1 MEIILKQDV
10 NKLGYKDE
18 IVKVRDGYANNYLI
32 PQGYAMVAT
41 PSNKKILAENLKQ
54 RAFKEAKIKQDAE
67 AFAETLNKVEGL
79 KIAAKASESGKIFGS
94 VNTIQIADAI
104 KAQFDID
111 VDRKKISIVG
121 DAIKETSGWNS
132 DEQSYIASNSPVLI
146 RGGYC
151 KIENSAGI
159 YAFNDSGGT
168 PSHVYG
174 FRVCLTF

>member
-67 AFAETLNKVEGL
+67 TFAETLNKIEGL
-79 KIAAKASESGKIFGS
+79 RIAAKASESGKIFGS

-121 DAIKETSGWNS
+121 DAIKEVGTHKVVVSVYKEIKS
-132 DEQSYIASNSPVLI
+132 EITFEV
-146 RGGYC
+146 
-151 KIENSAGI
+151 
-159 YAFNDSGGT
+159 YAE
-168 PSHVYG
+168 
-174 FRVCLTF
+174 

>member
-67 AFAETLNKVEGL
+67 TFAETLNKIEGL
-79 KIAAKASESGKIFGS
+79 RIAAKASESGKIFGS

-121 DAIKETSGWNS
+121 DAIKEIGTH
-132 DEQSYIASNSPVLI
+132 
-146 RGGYC
+146 
-151 KIENSAGI
+151 KIIVSVYKEIKSEI
-159 YAFNDSGGT
+159 TFEVYAE
-168 PSHVYG
+168 
-174 FRVCLTF
+174 

>member
-18 IVKVRDGYANNYLI
+18 IVKVKDGYANNYLI
-32 PQGYAMVAT
+32 PQGYAIVAT

-121 DAIKETSGWNS
+121 DAIKEIGTH
-132 DEQSYIASNSPVLI
+132 
-146 RGGYC
+146 
-151 KIENSAGI
+151 KIIVSVYKEIKSEI
-159 YAFNDSGGT
+159 TFEVYAE
-168 PSHVYG
+168 
-174 FRVCLTF
+174 

>member
-1 MEIILKQDV
+1 MEVILKQDV

-32 PQGYAMVAT
+32 PQGYAIMAT
-41 PSNKKILAENLKQ
+41 ESNKKILAENIKQ
-54 RAFKEAKIKQDAE
+54 RTFKEAKIRQKAE
-67 AFAETLNKVEGL
+67 EFAARLATIEGL

-121 DAIKETSGWNS
+121 DAIKEIGTHKVVVSVYK
-132 DEQSYIASNSPVLI
+132 EIKPEITFEV
-146 RGGYC
+146 
-151 KIENSAGI
+151 
-159 YAFNDSGGT
+159 YAE
-168 PSHVYG
+168 
-174 FRVCLTF
+174 

>member
-18 IVKVRDGYANNYLI
+18 IVKVKDGYANNYLI

-104 KAQFDID
+104 KAQFDVE

-121 DAIKETSGWNS
+121 DAIKEIGTHKVIVSVYKEIKS
-132 DEQSYIASNSPVLI
+132 EITFEV
-146 RGGYC
+146 
-151 KIENSAGI
+151 
-159 YAFNDSGGT
+159 YAE
-168 PSHVYG
+168 
-174 FRVCLTF
+174 

>member
-18 IVKVRDGYANNYLI
+18 IVKVKDGYANNYLI

-67 AFAETLNKVEGL
+67 AYAEALNKVEGL

-121 DAIKETSGWNS
+121 DAIKEVGTHKVVASS
-132 DEQSYIASNSPVLI
+132 D
-146 RGGYC
+146 
-151 KIENSAGI
+151 
-159 YAFNDSGGT
+159 D
-168 PSHVYG
+168 
-174 FRVCLTF
+174 

>member
-18 IVKVRDGYANNYLI
+18 IVKVKDGYANNYLI
-32 PQGYAMVAT
+32 PQGYAIVAT

-67 AFAETLNKVEGL
+67 AYAETLNKIEGL

-104 KAQFDID
+104 KAQFDVE

-121 DAIKETSGWNS
+121 DAIKEVGTHKVIVSVYKEIKS
-132 DEQSYIASNSPVLI
+132 EITFEV
-146 RGGYC
+146 
-151 KIENSAGI
+151 
-159 YAFNDSGGT
+159 YAE
-168 PSHVYG
+168 
-174 FRVCLTF
+174 

>member
-18 IVKVRDGYANNYLI
+18 IVKVKDGYANNYLI

-121 DAIKETSGWNS
+121 DAIKEIGTHKVVVSVYKEIKS
-132 DEQSYIASNSPVLI
+132 EITFEV
-146 RGGYC
+146 
-151 KIENSAGI
+151 
-159 YAFNDSGGT
+159 YAE
-168 PSHVYG
+168 
-174 FRVCLTF
+174 

>member
-67 AFAETLNKVEGL
+67 AFAETLNKIEGL

-121 DAIKETSGWNS
+121 DAIKEIGTH
-132 DEQSYIASNSPVLI
+132 
-146 RGGYC
+146 
-151 KIENSAGI
+151 KIIVSVYKEIKSEI
-159 YAFNDSGGT
+159 TFEVYAE
-168 PSHVYG
+168 
-174 FRVCLTF
+174 

>member
-111 VDRKKISIVG
+111 VDRKKISILG
-121 DAIKETSGWNS
+121 DAIKEIGTH
-132 DEQSYIASNSPVLI
+132 
-146 RGGYC
+146 
-151 KIENSAGI
+151 KIIVSVYKEIKSEI
-159 YAFNDSGGT
+159 TFEVYAE
-168 PSHVYG
+168 
-174 FRVCLTF
+174 

>member
-18 IVKVRDGYANNYLI
+18 IVKVKDGYANNYLI
-32 PQGYAMVAT
+32 PQGYAIVAT

-67 AFAETLNKVEGL
+67 AYAEALNKVEGL

-121 DAIKETSGWNS
+121 DAIKEVGTHKVVVSVYKEIKS
-132 DEQSYIASNSPVLI
+132 EITFEV
-146 RGGYC
+146 
-151 KIENSAGI
+151 
-159 YAFNDSGGT
+159 YAE
-168 PSHVYG
+168 
-174 FRVCLTF
+174 

>member
-67 AFAETLNKVEGL
+67 AFAETLNEVEGL

-121 DAIKETSGWNS
+121 DAIKEIGTH
-132 DEQSYIASNSPVLI
+132 
-146 RGGYC
+146 
-151 KIENSAGI
+151 KIIVSVYKEIKSEI
-159 YAFNDSGGT
+159 TFEVYAE
-168 PSHVYG
+168 
-174 FRVCLTF
+174 

>member
-32 PQGYAMVAT
+32 PQGYAIVAT

-121 DAIKETSGWNS
+121 DAIKEIGTH
-132 DEQSYIASNSPVLI
+132 
-146 RGGYC
+146 
-151 KIENSAGI
+151 KIIVSVYKEIKSEI
-159 YAFNDSGGT
+159 TFEVYAE
-168 PSHVYG
+168 
-174 FRVCLTF
+174 